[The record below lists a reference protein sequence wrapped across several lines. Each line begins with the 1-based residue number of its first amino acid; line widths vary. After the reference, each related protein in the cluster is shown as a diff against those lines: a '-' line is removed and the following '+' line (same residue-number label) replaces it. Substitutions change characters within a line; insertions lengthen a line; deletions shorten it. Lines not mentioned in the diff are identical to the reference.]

1 MEVTEIKDNV
11 ITLDMTEEENRC
23 LVECAVNH
31 ILRECIDKLKG
42 DMKTK
47 RLIVS
52 DLERKLLVLRTDLT
66 SVNVSETR
74 YSVRLK
80 IEGPQG
86 NEDIFVPRK
95 NTIIMIRDEEG
106 EEDVEEEKK
115 GKAKGTFPLM
125 LPVLMK

>member
-11 ITLDMTEEENRC
+11 ITLDLTEEENRC

-42 DMKTK
+42 DAKMKT
-47 RLIVS
+47 LSVS
-52 DLERKLLVLRTDLT
+52 DLERTLLVYRTELT

-80 IEGPQG
+80 IEGPHG

-95 NTIIMIRDEEG
+95 NTIIIIKDS
-106 EEDVEEEKK
+106 EEEKNNEK
-115 GKAKGTFPLM
+115 DQ
-125 LPVLMK
+125 